1 MAHLVLVPGLW
12 LDGSSWD
19 AVIPELEA
27 AGHTATALTL
37 PGLESRDADRSGVGL
52 RDQVDAVV
60 AAIDAVPA
68 GENVVLVGHSMGAA
82 VAHVAVDARPD
93 RVATVV
99 HVGGFPAPAG
109 APLAEGFAVDGADL
123 PLPDLGSFDDRDI
136 ADLDDAARAAF
147 VARAI
152 ASPAALTTD
161 VVRLTDERR
170 YAVPAVMVCPEYSV
184 KELQGWVSGG
194 DLPEVA
200 AIADVSYLDIETGHW
215 PQFTRPTELARLLAG
230 VAGAVDGADDADDAD
245 DADLAASEGR
255 RPQPGRP

>member
-19 AVIPELEA
+19 AVIPELAA
-27 AGHTATALTL
+27 AGHTATAVTL
-37 PGLESRDADRSGVGL
+37 PGLESREADRSGVGL
-52 RDQVDAVV
+52 QDQVGAVV
-60 AAIDAVPA
+60 AAIDAVPG
-68 GENVVLVGHSMGAA
+68 GETVVVVGHSMGAGL
-82 VAHVAVDARPD
+82 AHLAVDARPE

-123 PLPDLGSFDDRDI
+123 PLPDLGTFDDRDI

-152 ASPAALTTD
+152 PSPASLTTD
-161 VVRLTDERR
+161 VVRLADERR

-184 KELQGWVSGG
+184 EELQGWVSAGE
-194 DLPEVA
+194 LPEVA
-200 AIADVSYLDIETGHW
+200 AIADVSYVDIDTGHW
-215 PQFTRPTELARLLAG
+215 PQFTRPTELARLLADA
-230 VAGAVDGADDADDAD
+230 AGAAE
-245 DADLAASEGR
+245 SR
-255 RPQPGRP
+255 